1 MANKLRELFLRKS
14 TNFVTLVF
22 KDEKYR
28 KEFNQ
33 KILHLQSNFEAE
45 YVDLDGV
52 VCINSIQPTPVGE
65 YISSNNQVTDVR
77 IFPDKEKIHFIV
89 QTPDE
94 NYTLDLFKI
103 TKSNGS
109 IFSTS
114 PESPIDLHLTFNGI
128 NKQLK
133 IKYKINYSLCD
144 NASEWKTSLSTIINF
159 LLYFVVPPRNSPSKE
174 IQSIFFNLYR
184 TKNFFDRVQ
193 KLETIFNTHFS
204 TINLTDSKNGTLNI
218 ELLYQ
223 AIVKD
228 IPIKEN
234 ISYTN
239 ISFPVDSSVSLPN
252 IGTKHLLHYD
262 QVETVIIDNQE
273 LSLYTKQFFFNAIV
287 NTTEK
292 MDENQYR
299 IILTGTDEKPLYS
312 VKEYYLPS
320 SDKSKMT
327 GDLNKNMLPIMKA
340 KTLSEILSDLEKQE
354 RTEVEELLK
363 KGRENIKLKF
373 DKIECIP
380 EDNSNQ

>member
-28 KEFNQ
+28 KDFNQ
-33 KILHLQSNFEAE
+33 KMLQLQSNFEAE

-52 VCINSIQPTPVGE
+52 VCINTIQPTPVGK

-89 QTPDE
+89 QTPNE

-103 TKSNGS
+103 TKSKGS

-114 PESPIDLHLTFNGI
+114 PESPIDLHLTFNSI

-144 NASEWKTSLSTIINF
+144 NASEWKTSLSAIINF
-159 LLYFVVPPRNSPSKE
+159 LLYFVDPPRNSPSKE
-174 IQSIFFNLYR
+174 IQSIFFTLYR

-234 ISYTN
+234 ISYAN
-239 ISFPVDSSVSLPN
+239 ISFPVDSSVYLPN
-252 IGTKHLLHYD
+252 IGTTQLLHYD
-262 QVETVIIDNQE
+262 RVETVIIDNQKF
-273 LSLYTKQFFFNAIV
+273 SLYTKQFFFNAVVNAIEKEDETNNKIV
-287 NTTEK
+287 F
-292 MDENQYR
+292 
-299 IILTGTDEKPLYS
+299 TGTDEKPLYS
-312 VKEYYLPS
+312 VKKYYLSS
-320 SDKSKMT
+320 SDAPKLT
-327 GDLNKNMLPIMKA
+327 GDITEYVLPIMNA

-373 DKIECIP
+373 DKIECTT

>member
-28 KEFNQ
+28 KDFNQ
-33 KILHLQSNFEAE
+33 KMLQLQSNFEAE

-52 VCINSIQPTPVGE
+52 VCINTIQPTPVGK

-89 QTPDE
+89 QTPNE

-103 TKSNGS
+103 TKSKGS

-114 PESPIDLHLTFNGI
+114 PESPIDLHLTFNSI

-144 NASEWKTSLSTIINF
+144 NASEWKTSLSAIINF
-159 LLYFVVPPRNSPSKE
+159 LLYFVDPPRNSPSKE
-174 IQSIFFNLYR
+174 IQSIFFTLYR

-234 ISYTN
+234 ISYAN
-239 ISFPVDSSVSLPN
+239 ISFPVDSSVYLPN
-252 IGTKHLLHYD
+252 IGTTQLLHYD
-262 QVETVIIDNQE
+262 RVETVIIDNQKF
-273 LSLYTKQFFFNAIV
+273 SLYTKQFFFNAVV
-287 NTTEK
+287 NAIEK
-292 MDENQYR
+292 EDETNNK
-299 IILTGTDEKPLYS
+299 IIFTGTDEKPLYS
-312 VKEYYLPS
+312 VKKYYLPS
-320 SDKSKMT
+320 SDIPKIT
-327 GDLNKNMLPIMKA
+327 GEDTFSIMNA